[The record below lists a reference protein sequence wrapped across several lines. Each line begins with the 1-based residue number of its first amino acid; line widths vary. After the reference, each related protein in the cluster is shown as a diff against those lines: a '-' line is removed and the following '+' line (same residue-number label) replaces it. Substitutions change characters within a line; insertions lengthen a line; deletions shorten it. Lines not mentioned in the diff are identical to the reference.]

1 MIIIVIY
8 LIHIR
13 RWMIAKNKNLQES
26 LLVLLILILP
36 ASIYT
41 YAAFTAQSPQQAFAG
56 NTQGGTQGFSSEN
69 LTGRHNNPST
79 VNGDTSKATATTGNP
94 NTATV
99 NGNSSTASDPGTNS
113 KACVIGD

>member
-13 RWMIAKNKNLQES
+13 RWMIAKNKNLQKS

-56 NTQGGTQGFSSEN
+56 NTTSATQGFSSGN
-69 LTGRHNNPST
+69 T
-79 VNGDTSKATATTGNP
+79 TSATLNP
-94 NTATV
+94 NYTSA
-99 NGNSSTASDPGTNS
+99 APII
-113 KACVIGD
+113 K

>member
-1 MIIIVIY
+1 M
-8 LIHIR
+8 
-13 RWMIAKNKNLQES
+13 
-26 LLVLLILILP
+26 VLLILILP

-69 LTGRHNNPST
+69 LTGTHSGSHNNPST

-113 KACVIGD
+113 KACVIGDSESCNP